1 MEGGSEAQ
9 SALAAKA
16 LGSVVR
22 GTPALQEV
30 LLDAGGA
37 DVLIRHLDAQETA
50 QADKETG
57 EHCPSCMVD
66 ISLQTSILTVVQHP
80 CKSYSRQYKNT
91 LQRSATEV

>member
-1 MEGGSEAQ
+1 MLLAAIDGGNEAQ

-37 DVLIRHLDAQETA
+37 DVLIRHLDAPETP
-50 QADKETG
+50 QADMDRG
-57 EHCPSCMVD
+57 ENCASRRMAGM
-66 ISLQTSILTVVQHP
+66 STKGTV
-80 CKSYSRQYKNT
+80 
-91 LQRSATEV
+91 